1 LAAAGSNNPD
11 TSREKKFDC
20 LFRLRAS
27 QFKKKGQSMKVGFIG
42 LGNMGSAIAR
52 NLIKAG
58 HSLTVY
64 NRTRSRAEAF
74 ASLGARV
81 AEIPAQAAADVEA
94 LITMLADN
102 AAVEDVIFAPG
113 NAIEALPAGAVHIS
127 MSTISLRLSRRLDE
141 SHRAKQQHY
150 LAAPVFGRPDAAAA
164 AKLFI
169 VAAGPTAQIERCQT
183 LFEAMGQ
190 KTFIVG
196 EESQAANV
204 IKLAGNFLI
213 TTVIESLGEAFAF
226 GRKFGVDPHAFLDI
240 LTNSLFTVP
249 VYRNYGSMIASDKFE
264 PAGFKL
270 PLGLKDNR
278 LLLAAAEEAKV
289 PMPMA
294 SLVHD
299 RFVAALAQGLEESDW
314 AAIARISYQN
324 AGLRQEVNE

>member
-1 LAAAGSNNPD
+1 
-11 TSREKKFDC
+11 
-20 LFRLRAS
+20 
-27 QFKKKGQSMKVGFIG
+27 MKVGFIG

-58 HSLTVY
+58 HDLTVY
-64 NRTRSRAEAF
+64 NRTQSRAEPF
-74 ASLGARV
+74 VSLGARI
-81 AEIPAQAAADVEA
+81 AETPSEAAADAEV
-94 LITMLADN
+94 LITMLADD
-102 AAVEDVIFAPG
+102 AAVEAVIFAPG
-113 NAIEALPAGAVHIS
+113 NAIQALPVNAVHIS
-127 MSTISLRLSRRLDE
+127 MSTISVALSRRLAE
-141 SHRAKQQHY
+141 SHREKERDY

-169 VAAGPTAQIERCQT
+169 VVAGPSEQIERCRP
-183 LFEAMGQ
+183 LFEAIGQ
-190 KTFIVG
+190 RTFIAG
-196 EESQAANV
+196 EEAPAANV

-240 LTNSLFTVP
+240 LTNSLFTAP
-249 VYRNYGSMIASDKFE
+249 VYRNYGSMIASDNFE

-278 LLLAAAEEAKV
+278 LLLAAAQEAGV

-299 RFVAALAQGLEESDW
+299 RFVAALARGLGESDW
-314 AAIARISYQN
+314 AAIARISYEN
-324 AGLRQEVNE
+324 AGLRKGVAG